1 MIRANTNL
9 LKGRELALSISQNSQ
24 YSKEESSS
32 SWFVSQGDANIAI
45 WANDSSI
52 ANGCI
57 TAQLA
62 DELSNFLNKAIASSA
77 ERVIL
82 FLDSAGVELSQGW
95 RAMKHAA
102 SLIKQLLSIRIKHA
116 ITTVAVL
123 GDTMGCYGGA
133 FLVASTCQYIIGTK
147 DGLCGVSG
155 RKVIEHL
162 DHATEEMNRLFYQA
176 EYRLINQEL
185 FCILPDPQ
193 EERRNLLLMLE
204 HHPLTRDELQQE
216 FTTLQTSAKK
226 DRLALQDKTYEVV
239 PANNL
244 LGFPQSKATGCDEL
258 LYFIEQLMPYLDSD
272 SELPLIMGNC
282 EQEFSF
288 INEQKGFS
296 RYLSLCIKLLRY
308 LSEQGRK
315 VSIKVDQ
322 QGSGATFIA
331 VSMMADNLIIED
343 GSLIHPLPV
352 KAMNLFIDQQSIKG
366 DEWKYNN

>member
-1 MIRANTNL
+1 MIHANTNL
-9 LKGRELALSISQNSQ
+9 LKGHELALSISQDSQ
-24 YSKEESSS
+24 YSKDKSSS
-32 SWFVSQGDANIAI
+32 SWFVFQGDANIAI
-45 WANDSSI
+45 WANDSSV

-62 DELSNFLNKAIASSA
+62 GELSHFLNKAIASSA

-95 RAMKHAA
+95 QAMKHAA
-102 SLIKQLLSIRIKHA
+102 SLIKQLLNIRIKHA
-116 ITTVAVL
+116 ITTIAVL
-123 GDTMGCYGGA
+123 GDTIGCYGGA

-147 DGLCGVSG
+147 KGLCGVSG

-162 DHATEEMNRLFYQA
+162 NHTKEEMSRLFYQA

-185 FCILPDPQ
+185 FCILPDLQ

-204 HHPLTRDELQQE
+204 HHPLTRNELQQE
-216 FTTLQTSAKK
+216 FAALQASTKQ
-226 DRLALQDKTYEVV
+226 DHLALQDKSYEVV
-239 PANNL
+239 HANNL

-258 LYFIEQLMPYLDSD
+258 FYFAEQLMPYLDSG

-282 EQEFSF
+282 EQAFSF
-288 INEQKGFS
+288 MNEQRGFS

-308 LSEQGRK
+308 LSEQGRE

-331 VSMMADNLIIED
+331 VPMMADNLIIED

-352 KAMNLFIDQQSIKG
+352 EAMDLFIGQRSVKG